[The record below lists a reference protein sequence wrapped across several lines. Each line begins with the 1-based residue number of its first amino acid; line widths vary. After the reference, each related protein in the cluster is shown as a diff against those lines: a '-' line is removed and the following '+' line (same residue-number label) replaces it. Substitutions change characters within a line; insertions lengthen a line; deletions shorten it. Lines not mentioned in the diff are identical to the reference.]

1 MVKRLLLLTLFSLHS
16 TSYCTFEK
24 FVNALKPFK
33 QELTYVG
40 GGLAASGAGLV
51 IGGYLWG
58 SSNSKAALEKKKF
71 DIEHANQQRVE
82 QARLEKVRLEEKE
95 KKDKEEALKAAV
107 LRKKQAAA
115 FATSMAKEYCD
126 EIELMNAEKLNE
138 HHHERFARII
148 AGKYNQAPFNN
159 YYQVLNSN
167 ICKLSQ
173 LEDTLDK
180 QQFEYMESQLKGII
194 RAYNFLFSKHQHE
207 EAMAAQKEKNTADIK
222 RIEIEHA
229 QLQNQKLQNEQDALV
244 ETKKALR
251 SFSEHNR
258 ELNKTLK
265 EVHASNQQI
274 ASTVNTYKNDVNNN
288 IRAHEANHQRMA
300 LQLQNRETVLDRKL
314 ETQAAEVKKV
324 NTQLTEVLAPLKQL
338 AKIAEDA
345 NKAAA
350 QVTQA
355 QSRPVTGHPAPVT
368 STSST
373 TTSSMPTTATEQT
386 PPPSFVGD
394 SIEFQSISA
403 IPVPTQPHGIQP
415 IPVPTTR

>member
-1 MVKRLLLLTLFSLHS
+1 MIKRLFLLVLVSLHS

-24 FVNALKPFK
+24 LVNALKPFK

-40 GGLAASGAGLV
+40 GGLVASGTGLV
-51 IGGYLWG
+51 IGGYYWG
-58 SSNSKAALEKKKF
+58 TSRSTAALEKKKF
-71 DIEHANQQRVE
+71 DIDHAKAQRAE
-82 QARLEKVRLEEKE
+82 QERIEKARLEEKE
-95 KKDKEEALKAAV
+95 KRDKEEALKAAI

-115 FATSMAKEYCD
+115 FATSMAKEYCE
-126 EIELMNAEKLNE
+126 EIELINAEKLNE
-138 HHHERFARII
+138 HHHDRFTRII
-148 AGKYNQAPFNN
+148 VGKYNQKPFNS
-159 YYQVLNSN
+159 YYQKLDEN
-167 ICKLSQ
+167 IRKLAQ

-180 QQFEYMESQLKGII
+180 QQFEYTETQLKGIF

-207 EAMAAQKEKNTADIK
+207 ESMAAQREKNAADIK

-251 SFSEHNR
+251 SFGEHNR
-258 ELNKTLK
+258 RLNETLQA
-265 EVHASNQQI
+265 VHNSNNQI
-274 ASTVNTYKNDVNNN
+274 ASSVNSYKNAVNDN
-288 IRAHEANHQRMA
+288 IRVHEAKHQS
-300 LQLQNRETVLDRKL
+300 LVLKSESRESEINRKL
-314 ETQAAEVKKV
+314 EDQAAELKKV
-324 NTQLTEVLAPLKQL
+324 NTQLTEILNPLKQL

-350 QVTQA
+350 QVAQA

-394 SIEFQSISA
+394 SIAFHSIPA

-415 IPVPTTR
+415 IPVPTT

>member
-24 FVNALKPFK
+24 MVNALKPFK

-40 GGLAASGAGLV
+40 SGLAASGAGLV

-71 DIEHANQQRVE
+71 DIEHANQQRAE

-95 KKDKEEALKAAV
+95 KKDKEEALKAAI
-107 LRKKQAAA
+107 LRKKQAAT

-126 EIELMNAEKLNE
+126 EIELLNAEKLNE
-138 HHHERFARII
+138 HNHDRFSRII
-148 AGKYNQAPFNN
+148 VGKHNQKPFNN
-159 YYQVLNSN
+159 YYQILDEN
-167 ICKLSQ
+167 IRKLAQ

-180 QQFEYMESQLKGII
+180 QQFEYMESQLKAI
-194 RAYNFLFSKHQHE
+194 RNSYNFLFSKHQHE
-207 EAMAAQKEKNTADIK
+207 EAMAAQKEKNAADIK

-229 QLQNQKLQNEQDALV
+229 QLQNQKLQNEQDALI

-258 ELNKTLK
+258 ALNKTLQ

-274 ASTVNTYKNDVNNN
+274 ASTVNTYKNDVNSN

-300 LQLQNRETVLDRKL
+300 LQLQSRETMLDRKF
-314 ETQAAEVKKV
+314 EAQAVEVTKM
-324 NTQLTEVLAPLKQL
+324 NTQLAEVLVPLKQL

-350 QVTQA
+350 QVAQA

-373 TTSSMPTTATEQT
+373 TTSSVPTTAEQA

-394 SIEFQSISA
+394 SIAFNSIPA